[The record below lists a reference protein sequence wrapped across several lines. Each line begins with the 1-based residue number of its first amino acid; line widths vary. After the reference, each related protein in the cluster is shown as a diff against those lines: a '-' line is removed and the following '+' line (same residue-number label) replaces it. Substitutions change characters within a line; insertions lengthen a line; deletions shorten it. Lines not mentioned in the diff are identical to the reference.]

1 MSKNENQSQV
11 VEVRPRLGGFL
22 ISYVLFS
29 LPGFLSGLVWLL
41 ISFIILV
48 VILVSFAGSES
59 VSESSLEYDVLSQNE
74 STENAVLIYDLQG
87 AIMVGSRDMGPE
99 NRLEGIYTELVAKD
113 FEAIKKDD
121 NIKNVVFRVNTPG
134 GMIFASE
141 ILGDQIE
148 DLMRAKGQD
157 QAVYYYDMISA
168 SGGLWATY
176 KSNNYIVG
184 NPYGETGSVGVLIAI
199 TNYKELADKVGYK
212 QEVIKSSDTKDIGNP
227 LKEISPDERRYLQE
241 QVDKSYNR
249 FVDLVS
255 ESRGIPRDKVLE
267 FANGLTYDN
276 ETAKEYGMIDEVGQ
290 LDKAINK
297 AASNSDLDEYDILQL
312 KAQSS
317 FFSSFSAESFLAET
331 IGIPQSAQR
340 AVDRSSFFEPGM
352 VYAIDETKI

>member
-1 MSKNENQSQV
+1 MSKIDSQPQV

-22 ISYVLFS
+22 VSYVLFS
-29 LPGFLSGLVWLL
+29 LPGFISGLIWLL
-41 ISFIILV
+41 VSTILLFA
-48 VILVSFAGSES
+48 ILIAFVGSGAEQQAG
-59 VSESSLEYDVLSQNE
+59 LEYDVLSQNDNTDE
-74 STENAVLIYDLQG
+74 AILIYDLQG
-87 AIMVGSRDMGPE
+87 PIMVGSREMGPE
-99 NRLEGIYTELVAKD
+99 DRLEGIYTELVAKD

-121 NIKNVVFRVNTPG
+121 NIKTVVFRVNTPG

-148 DLMRAKGQD
+148 DLMNAKGQE
-157 QAVYYYDMISA
+157 QAVYYYDMIAA

-176 KSNNYIVG
+176 KSENYIVG

-227 LKEISPDERRYLQE
+227 LKEMSPAERKYLQE

-255 ESRGIPRDKVLE
+255 ESRGLPRDKVLE
-267 FANGLTYDN
+267 FATGLTYDN
-276 ETAKEYGMIDEVGQ
+276 ETAKEFGMIDEVGQ
-290 LDKAINK
+290 LDKATSK
-297 AASNSDLDEYDILQL
+297 AASNAGLDNYDILQL

-317 FFSSFSAESFLAET
+317 LFGSFSGESFLANML
-331 IGIPQSAQR
+331 GIPQNAQR
-340 AVDRSSFFEPGM
+340 AVDRSTFFEPGM
-352 VYAIDETKI
+352 VYAIDESKI